1 MALQSIGRPGCSVRR
16 TPLLLSWM
24 LCCLLVVTACSS
36 GHPRGT
42 AAPTPL
48 SGSAKGAVTVPVT
61 AAGALATTASWQV
74 RMAATTSAGTGATLT
89 IAPPGATAPAAAPPA
104 GLRPG
109 SDPARFE
116 LVGAQLGSD
125 GAMVT
130 RKLSAP
136 VPADQQASLAY
147 FDEKA
152 RAWVSVPTKVS
163 ADRRQLTANTGHFSI
178 WDDIYYG
185 IGAGITKRADAPSCW
200 GSTPSWV
207 QNTTF
212 FDDLNA
218 PLQWCAG
225 RDPKNPQW
233 LVVKVVASRAY
244 GFLMRPAVTPQWTYS
259 SFMHDIPG
267 PVDLITNGVDQALRL
282 PDTLQ
287 AMRGGVFLAPGA
299 EVDFGFTEQQVRSL
313 KTSELVSADPSITWM
328 LAGSMYSAVSAVIGK
343 DNAEFSYAFSLV
355 AALQCARD
363 LVKTNSAPELST
375 ALVACLVTNADD
387 FSKSSLK
394 LAQMAG
400 ANTAAAKK
408 LLDFADP
415 LAVEKGAP
423 KISVIAEVSLGVAAA
438 SVGAQIGEWLADQ
451 SQPPES
457 RALSVS
463 LNAAPTTSVTNIN
476 PLTSSGA
483 LREGWSIAQAG
494 SGDPVDCSYDQ
505 GSPSAVS
512 PGTHRCGDSASMSDA
527 CWTSSR
533 YPRQILCLLDPFAK
547 VLHAR
552 LAVNVPTSTPA
563 ASLPQ
568 PLGVELYDGT
578 QWRLRVGG
586 SWGGR
591 ADGLAG
597 AYSCSRGAVCDYA
610 KTGKSIVILTD
621 GGSLVDTSTQPWT
634 VKVGEIGDPQIN
646 YPPPKTVKVRKVLYV
661 STR

>member
-1 MALQSIGRPGCSVRR
+1 L
-16 TPLLLSWM
+16 
-24 LCCLLVVTACSS
+24 
-36 GHPRGT
+36 
-42 AAPTPL
+42 
-48 SGSAKGAVTVPVT
+48 GSANGAVTVSVT

-89 IAPPGATAPAAAPPA
+89 IAPPGATAPAVAPPA

-109 SDPARFE
+109 SDPARFK
-116 LVGAQLGSD
+116 LVGAQLGTD

-136 VPADQQASLAY
+136 VPVDQQASLAY
-147 FDEKA
+147 FDETA
-152 RAWVSVPTKVS
+152 RTWVSVPTVVS
-163 ADRRQLTANTGHFSI
+163 ADRRQLTAHTTHFSI
-178 WDDIYYG
+178 WDDIYYD
-185 IGAGITKRADAPSCW
+185 IGTLITKRADAPSCS
-200 GSTPSWV
+200 GATPSWV
-207 QNTTF
+207 RDTTF

-233 LVVKVVASRAY
+233 LLVKVVASRAY
-244 GFLMRPAVTPQWTYS
+244 GFLMRPTVTPQWTYS
-259 SFMHDIPG
+259 SFLHDVPG
-267 PVDLITNGVDQALRL
+267 AADLITAGIDQTLRL
-282 PDTLQ
+282 PDLLQ
-287 AMRGGVFLAPGA
+287 PMEGGVFLAPGA

-313 KTSELVSADPSITWM
+313 KTSELVSADPSLTWM
-328 LAGSMYSAVSAVIGK
+328 LAGSMYSAVSAVTGK
-343 DNAEFSYAFSLV
+343 DNAKFAYEYSLV
-355 AALQCARD
+355 AALQCAHD
-363 LVKTNSAPELST
+363 LVKANSALERST
-375 ALVACLVTNADD
+375 AFVTCLTSNVKDIYSAALD
-387 FSKSSLK
+387 
-394 LAQMAG
+394 LAAKAG
-400 ANTAAAKK
+400 MDTKAAAKK
-408 LLDFADP
+408 IP
-415 LAVEKGAP
+415 AVA
-423 KISVIAEVSLGVAAA
+423 LGVAAA
-438 SVGAQIGEWLADQ
+438 TVGAQIGEWLADQ
-451 SQPPES
+451 EQPPAS

-512 PGTHRCGDSASMSDA
+512 PGTHSCGDSASMSDA

-533 YPRQILCLLDPFAK
+533 YPGQILCLLDPFAK
-547 VLHAR
+547 VLYAR

-597 AYSCSRGAVCDYA
+597 AYSCSRGAICDYA

-621 GGSLVDTSTQPWT
+621 GGSFVDTSTQPWT
-634 VKVGEIGDPQIN
+634 VKVGEIGDPQTN